1 LDVFD
6 DLSAMK
12 NKGFIM
18 GGNDNDIKSKRTADF
33 DFNVNF
39 KIINK
44 IRKGESLINKPEL
57 KQKNYTHL
65 LDYFHELVFQKNDG
79 ELSQQMFEET
89 TMNLLNENK
98 HLTQVQALFQ
108 LYENQEQKV
117 HEKYELLEL
126 NNLDNY
132 HPNHDY
138 IVTLYMIYWMRKIEK
153 LEINNMENIVH
164 WALGNEG
171 YFNRIIDLLE
181 DRKHPLV
188 AKKILSDNMFSL
200 KVDKT
205 TFIITDKGLDLLLG
219 DERATIAPIV
229 SGQSMQ
235 EILPS
240 NIPERKLFFS
250 GELNKQ
256 LQNVSK
262 LLAPEVFEDA
272 QRRM

>member
-1 LDVFD
+1 
-6 DLSAMK
+6 
-12 NKGFIM
+12 M